1 MNSLHFITRFSSI
14 SLNLCFIFI
23 TLFAPLISSQT
34 CEKVCGDQK
43 LKYPFGSG
51 QGCGDPRFQKFVT
64 CDRAQKKLMLN
75 THTGTYPITS
85 VDYNN
90 LTIYIQDPSM
100 STCSSS
106 QPSKGFGLDWDAP
119 FTFLDSNVFA
129 LLDCSTAS
137 SPLYTSR
144 TSLNGNGTNSTT
156 AGSGNIVPLCD
167 SEGGPIC
174 SLLYSCPTISR
185 LNLPISTCCVYTP
198 LDLGPAYEIDLQKLE
213 CSSYASIYSFNGKD
227 SNPQGWK
234 YGIGLKYRF
243 SVKNDFPSACSI
255 CEKSNG
261 VCGYTG
267 TYNAF
272 ICSCV
277 GGVNSTS
284 DCYASAS
291 MRNDG
296 QQILPWHMR
305 TWLASLMT
313 LFLIGVLF

>member
-1 MNSLHFITRFSSI
+1 MNPLIMSLSI
-14 SLNLCFIFI
+14 CLICI
-23 TLFAPLISSQT
+23 TLFPSLISSQT
-34 CEKVCGDQK
+34 CEKLCGDQK
-43 LKYPFGSG
+43 LRYPFGSG

-64 CDRAQKKLMLN
+64 CDHAQQKLMLN

-85 VDYNN
+85 IDYNN

-144 TSLNGNGTNSTT
+144 SSLNGNGTNSTS

-167 SEGGPIC
+167 NEGGPIC
-174 SLLYSCPTISR
+174 SLLYSCPTIST
-185 LNLPISTCCVYTP
+185 LNLPVSTCCVYTP

-261 VCGYTG
+261 ICGYTG

-272 ICSCV
+272 ICNCV
-277 GGVNSTS
+277 GGANTTS

-291 MRNDG
+291 MRNDV
-296 QQILPWHMR
+296 QKILPWHIR
-305 TWLASLMT
+305 TWLVSSMT
-313 LFLIGVLF
+313 LFLIGVLL